1 MEEFTSIS
9 KSQYMTHQNH
19 TALFLKAS
27 TALSKSHQHVNKLK
41 CKHYNRTLYLGLF
54 QTGPVVGYQYS
65 QQN

>member
-27 TALSKSHQHVNKLK
+27 TALLKSHQNVNKVK
-41 CKHYNRTLYLGLF
+41 MQTL
-54 QTGPVVGYQYS
+54 
-65 QQN
+65 QQNFISRAFPNRAGW